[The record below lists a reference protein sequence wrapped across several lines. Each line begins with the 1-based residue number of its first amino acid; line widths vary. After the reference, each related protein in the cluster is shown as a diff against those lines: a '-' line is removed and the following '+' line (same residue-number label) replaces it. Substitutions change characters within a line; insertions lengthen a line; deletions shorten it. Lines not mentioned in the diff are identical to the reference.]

1 MIGVPPRQD
10 NMRWTGRAAGRTRH
24 GRAVEA
30 GTLSGSQGQRE
41 GAGQYPVEHDVT
53 HQSESDILVCAM
65 SGSG

>member
-1 MIGVPPRQD
+1 MIGVPA
-10 NMRWTGRAAGRTRH
+10 AAGQHALDRAGR
-24 GRAVEA
+24 GSDQAWRAVEA